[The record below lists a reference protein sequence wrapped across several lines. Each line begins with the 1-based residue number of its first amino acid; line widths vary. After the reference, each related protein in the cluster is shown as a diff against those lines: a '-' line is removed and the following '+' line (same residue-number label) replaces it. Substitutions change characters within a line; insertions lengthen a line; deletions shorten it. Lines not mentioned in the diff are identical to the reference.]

1 MVEDMYGEGEWVWDI
16 RYRCA
21 KRRCGFNILAKNP
34 YFTAYTKIISD
45 AIDYLNVDVV
55 DNTCGCGRI
64 ARIDVEMVEL
74 NGEQQLQ
81 FFYVCNLNICKQ
93 KFSLLD
99 YVALT
104 KYGIRCPCGKPC
116 KINMGTDVYE
126 CSKGIDGCGYA
137 CHRMDSITFAQI
149 ETINEELAEHAL
161 ICFRKKA
168 KDVCLKPGIL
178 KFQYNTLYTHGKLV
192 YKCRDKMCMEIELFF

>member
-1 MVEDMYGEGEWVWDI
+1 MMAGEEWVWNV

-21 KRRCGFNILAKNP
+21 RRRCGFNILAEAP
-34 YFTAYTKIISD
+34 HFTPYTKIISD
-45 AIDYLNVDVV
+45 ARDYLSVYAA
-55 DNTCGCGRI
+55 DNTCECGRI
-64 ARIDVEMVEL
+64 ARIDVEMIEL
-74 NGEQQLQ
+74 NGEKQLQ
-81 FFYVCNLNICKQ
+81 FFYVCNNDICKR

-116 KINMGTDVYE
+116 KINTVTDVYE
-126 CSKGIDGCGYA
+126 CSGGIDGCGYA
-137 CHRMDSITFAQI
+137 CHRMDSVTFAQI
-149 ETINEELAEHAL
+149 EMMAEELSEHAL

-192 YKCRDKMCMEIELFF
+192 YRCRDKLCMEIESFF